1 MKKVFVDRSRVES
14 FQRCP
19 RLRFHSYHDGPQHL
33 GLESA
38 KKALP
43 LAVGGSV
50 HKGLEHLLRQ
60 GQALLQDCDSSYF
73 DKVNDGLRG
82 VEDEAVAIALADFAT
97 HSVELDTTEL
107 AAMTPQPDIMTQ
119 QLAGSLGMTPEEAG
133 LGAMAERLQHQQGA
147 FDSYLAK
154 EQAALVEALI
164 RAYARRRL
172 RPLLEQFEV
181 LEVEREGEWLLSEW
195 NERDEEGSNLH
206 IGAPYD
212 NALWFMSRPDAL
224 LLERESQQLYILSFK
239 TAASWDIRKAK
250 DAERDM
256 QGLSE
261 GVEVEQRLAEWWQAL
276 QNAKHLAGV
285 MNKDITI
292 VPTQIHPDSAMGKFL
307 LSQFAPPRILGIRY
321 EYILKGERWTDKDLS
336 AKFNMTCRSQR
347 SHLIRA
353 YMNPGMAAGDEQ
365 FNWAWDYLKPDGS
378 GESSKLY
385 WKSWRSAPV
394 WEHMSIKR
402 WIDMLDSAAMA
413 VSGDDAAEGL
423 APRELGYK
431 SQAQA
436 TGYTAEHPLDSVFIS
451 PIVVYRSEDSLRD
464 WVEQVE
470 SQERRVAESVAQ
482 VESATD
488 EGERRHLLNV
498 LFTQTR
504 RACEYPTTCSMST
517 LCWGTEAERA
527 DPIGSGRYVTR
538 HVNHPQE
545 QQAKAE
551 RA

>member
-38 KKALP
+38 KKPLP

-50 HKGLEHLLRQ
+50 HKGLEHLLLHAREA
-60 GQALLQDCDSSYF
+60 GAWREIDAALWRNAEEYAVQ
-73 DKVNDGLRG
+73 
-82 VEDEAVAIALADFAT
+82 EALKDFAQYT
-97 HSVELDTTEL
+97 VELDTTEL
-107 AAMTPQPDIMTQ
+107 AAMTPQPDIMAQ

-181 LEVEREGEWLLSEW
+181 LEVEREGEWLLSKW
-195 NERDEEGSNLH
+195 KH
-206 IGAPYD
+206 D
-212 NALWFMSRPDAL
+212 NFPHDSWEPWELWFMSRPDAL

-261 GVEVEQRLAEWWQAL
+261 GVEVERRLAEWWHRAQQRNDNPWDFTDCSPAMWKYL
-276 QNAKHLAGV
+276 Q
-285 MNKDITI
+285 
-292 VPTQIHPDSAMGKFL
+292 
-307 LSQFAPPRILGIRY
+307 SQPAPPRILGIRY

-365 FNWAWDYLKPDGS
+365 FNWSWDYLKPDGS

-385 WKSWRSAPV
+385 WKSWRSTPI

-402 WIDMLDSAAMA
+402 WIDMLDTATMA

-431 SQAQA
+431 CQAQA
-436 TGYTAEHPLDSVFIS
+436 TGYTAEHSLDSVFIP

-464 WVEQVE
+464 WIEQVE

-482 VESATD
+482 VESAGD
-488 EGERRHLLNV
+488 DGERRHLLNV
-498 LFTQTR
+498 LFPQTR

-517 LCWGTEAERA
+517 LCWGTESERA
-527 DPIGSGRYVTR
+527 DPLGSGRYVTR
-538 HVNHPQE
+538 RVNHPQE
-545 QQAKAE
+545 TQPAAKAE